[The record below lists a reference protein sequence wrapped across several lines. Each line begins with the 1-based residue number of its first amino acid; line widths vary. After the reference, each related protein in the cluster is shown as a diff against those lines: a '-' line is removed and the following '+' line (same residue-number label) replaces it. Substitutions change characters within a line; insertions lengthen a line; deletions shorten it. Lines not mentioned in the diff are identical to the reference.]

1 MFSWWFYLCMSTS
14 CRCRLWSTQ
23 LIGSECLGLQW
34 LTLTVSTSTHH
45 LTQRLLRF
53 SWFVFGWS
61 ILFIVFYTFLDHY
74 TGKEIF
80 IHLSL
85 SMIYHLACN
94 VKCSDQS
101 TGLGE
106 CSQQLTIN
114 IQIFTATTF
123 RYAPWRDADG
133 RINHSPF
140 KQIQQ
145 KYSGCIGWNF
155 SFSWTKCWQRSNQTE
170 LRCQSY
176 AGNTCHK
183 YKYVPPYVSGFLSR
197 PCEFVCTFS
206 CQLWSSLLPL
216 FWLFM
221 HGPPST

>member
-1 MFSWWFYLCMSTS
+1 MICS
-14 CRCRLWSTQ
+14 
-23 LIGSECLGLQW
+23 
-34 LTLTVSTSTHH
+34 
-45 LTQRLLRF
+45 
-53 SWFVFGWS
+53 
-61 ILFIVFYTFLDHY
+61 FLDHY

-133 RINHSPF
+133 ESIIRPSNKFNKSTLDALDETSHSLEQNVG
-140 KQIQQ
+140 KDLI
-145 KYSGCIGWNF
+145 KLNLYRKHI
-155 SFSWTKCWQRSNQTE
+155 
-170 LRCQSY
+170 
-176 AGNTCHK
+176 CHK
-183 YKYVPPYVSGFLSR
+183 YKYVLTYVSGFLSR

>member
-1 MFSWWFYLCMSTS
+1 
-14 CRCRLWSTQ
+14 
-23 LIGSECLGLQW
+23 
-34 LTLTVSTSTHH
+34 
-45 LTQRLLRF
+45 
-53 SWFVFGWS
+53 
-61 ILFIVFYTFLDHY
+61 
-74 TGKEIF
+74 
-80 IHLSL
+80 
-85 SMIYHLACN
+85 MIYHLACN

-176 AGNTCHK
+176 TGNTYVTSINMFLLTFPTFCLGLVNSFALFLTSCGPRSYHFSDFSCTARRQPNEVVSESADIPLENFPTYEDCSRPRCPSTWATAVFLVERAHFITTRSLLFAGNRC
-183 YKYVPPYVSGFLSR
+183 VVAMLVLSAR
-197 PCEFVCTFS
+197 
-206 CQLWSSLLPL
+206 
-216 FWLFM
+216 
-221 HGPPST
+221 HR